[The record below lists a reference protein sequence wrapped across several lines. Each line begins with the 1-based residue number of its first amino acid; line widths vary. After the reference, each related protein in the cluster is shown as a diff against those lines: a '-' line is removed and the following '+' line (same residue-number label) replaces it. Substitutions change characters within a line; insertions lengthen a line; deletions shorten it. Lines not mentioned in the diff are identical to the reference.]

1 MLMSDWSSDVCSS
14 VLYSQVR
21 DGALVADFDVN
32 RDSHFFFG
40 EANIPVVGPAQQLAL
55 VNRLTVTAALRS
67 EDYPGMGRVMTP
79 TLGLVYEPVPNIAIK
94 ASRARSLKAPKL
106 SQPYVASETSL
117 LPPIA
122 HDATPP
128 CPT

>member
-55 VNRLTVTAALRS
+55 VDRLTVTAALRY
-67 EDYPGMGRVMTP
+67 EDYPGMGRVTTP
-79 TLGLVYEPVPNIAIK
+79 KLGLVYEPVRNIAIQ
-94 ASRARSLKAPKL
+94 ASWGRSFKAPTL
-106 SQPYVASETSL
+106 YQQYVGYETYLDRKSGV
-117 LPPIA
+117 
-122 HDATPP
+122 
-128 CPT
+128 